1 MRPALGGQPTGRKR
15 GGQPGHDKHERKL
28 VPPEQVTKAETV
40 KPDSCLCC
48 GHELSGEDPSPYRHQ
63 VIEVPKVTPMVHEYQ
78 LHTLRCGEC
87 GHRTRALLPDG
98 VPEGQFGPRLQA
110 MVAVATGAYRM
121 SKRTVQEMLSDWFGV
136 ELSLGSIANLE
147 QATSCVLE
155 QPVEQVRQAI
165 QKESVVHA
173 DETGWYQRSQRAWL
187 WVIATMQLAYFL
199 IDKGRG
205 AQVARRLLDT
215 FSGVLVSDRWSGYN
229 WVDVHRRQ
237 LCWAHLIR
245 QFVGFQDHGGKA
257 RRYGAALETLSKEM
271 FGLWFRVRDGTVSR
285 AEFQLQMKPIE
296 RAVVDLL
303 RACTRVRQR
312 KVAGRA
318 REILLLEPALWT
330 FVRQAGVEPTNNHAE
345 RLVRHGVL
353 WRKSSHGTDSP
364 AGSRFVE
371 RILTTVATLRLQQRN
386 VLDYLTAACTGA
398 LLRQPPP
405 SLLPQA
411 ADAPVLASAA

>member
-1 MRPALGGQPTGRKR
+1 MRPALGGEPTGRKR
-15 GGQPGHDKHERKL
+15 GGQPGHDKHERRL
-28 VPPEQVTKAETV
+28 LPPEQVTRTEAV
-40 KPDSCLCC
+40 KPESCLCC
-48 GHELSGEDPSPYRHQ
+48 GHPLSGEDPAPHRHQ
-63 VIEVPKVTPMVHEYQ
+63 VIEVPKLTPTVHEYQ

-98 VPEGQFGPRLQA
+98 VPQGQFGPRLQA
-110 MVAVATGAYRM
+110 LVAVATGAYRM
-121 SKRTVQEMLSDWFGV
+121 SKRTVQQMLSDWFGV
-136 ELSLGSIANLE
+136 ELSLGSVAHLE
-147 QATSCVLE
+147 QATSAVL
-155 QPVEQVRQAI
+155 QAPVEQVRRAI
-165 QKESVVHA
+165 QQEPVVHA
-173 DETGWYQRSQRAWL
+173 DETGWYERSQRAWL
-187 WVIATMQLAYFL
+187 WVIATAQLCYFL
-199 IDKGRG
+199 IDKSRG
-205 AQVARRLLDT
+205 AKVAQALLDT

-245 QFVGFQDHGGKA
+245 QFVGFQDYGGRA
-257 RRYGAALETLSKEM
+257 RRYGRALETLSKEM
-271 FGLWFRVRDGTVSR
+271 FGLWVRVRDGTLSR
-285 AEFQLQMKPIE
+285 AQFQLQMKPIE

-303 RACTRVRQR
+303 HACTRVRQR

-330 FVRQAGVEPTNNHAE
+330 FVRQTGVEPTNNHAE

-364 AGSRFVE
+364 AGSRFVA
-371 RILTTVATLRLQQRN
+371 RILTTIETLRLQRRN
-386 VLDYLTAACTGA
+386 VLDYLYAACQAA

-411 ADAPVLASAA
+411 GAPPVLTLAA